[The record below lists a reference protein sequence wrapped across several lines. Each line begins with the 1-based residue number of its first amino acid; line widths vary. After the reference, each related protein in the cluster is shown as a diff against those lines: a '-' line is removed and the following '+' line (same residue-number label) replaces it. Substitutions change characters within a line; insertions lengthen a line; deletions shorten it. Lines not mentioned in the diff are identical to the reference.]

1 HYLKDNSSVLVRNIE
16 DILTLETSNA
26 FNAVYRQAEQK
37 TLQMITQFNESLA
50 LSGTPGTLTV
60 TSAKKEEPQ
69 PRIDADVV
77 KPFGT
82 MHYQHR
88 NKTQDYRESLLE
100 LAQPRVRSVDQ
111 NDLRAQME
119 KLAEE
124 YTALL
129 DRQLSADRREITA
142 ALKEEPEE
150 ISRTDYDRDRA
161 LLKAVQHI
169 SI

>member
-1 HYLKDNSSVLVRNIE
+1 
-16 DILTLETSNA
+16 
-26 FNAVYRQAEQK
+26 K
-37 TLQMITQFNESLA
+37 TFVKLQMITQFNERLA
-50 LSGTPGTLTV
+50 LSGTPGTLSV
-60 TSAKKEEPQ
+60 TSVKIEEPHV
-69 PRIDADVV
+69 RIDADIL
-77 KPFGT
+77 KPFGKIL
-82 MHYQHR
+82 YRHR

-100 LAQPRVRSVDQ
+100 LAETLVRSVDQ

-119 KLAEE
+119 KLSEE

-161 LLKAVQHI
+161 LLKAVQYI